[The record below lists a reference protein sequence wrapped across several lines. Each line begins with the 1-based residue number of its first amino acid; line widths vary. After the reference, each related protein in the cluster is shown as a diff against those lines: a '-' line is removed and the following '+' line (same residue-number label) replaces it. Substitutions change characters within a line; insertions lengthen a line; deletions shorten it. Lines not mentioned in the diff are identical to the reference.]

1 MPSGA
6 PPTPAEVI
14 AGCQAT
20 TTGSLYIVGCLE
32 RRVTLYSQQVRALN
46 LVHALIET
54 GKLTATTKI
63 AVVGAGAAGLT
74 AAAAVVR
81 AFPDIRNLDVYERM
95 PELLHLQTASHSR
108 SLHPHL
114 YDWPAPGALHPRAD
128 LPLLDWSAGPASRVA
143 ESLLTDFEQITG
155 SSRLRTLTQHT
166 VERIDEFPSGGCR
179 LRIAN
184 VGVAG
189 PQYDLCLLTIGYGM
203 ERLIEGGENV
213 SYWNP
218 SDWEGPLRGAQDRF
232 TLFVSGNGDGG
243 LVDFLLA
250 AFDGRTHSDILSLV
264 TERSDLGPVVE
275 ELLKIESEAWASPT
289 DIDLDAAYNTRL
301 TSLLPTGLLG
311 TIADA
316 LRPNAS
322 VTLHTRNPRLFRKD
336 TAILNRFLVFLAL
349 AADRDRRHFRLQVIA
364 GHEIDNDPRDREV
377 VFTNAARVRPDGR
390 TLRFGTDTQALQSPF
405 RAHFDAFR
413 ARRPADPAAFRPAT
427 PLLSPGARERFAASV
442 TPSGIGDGGLQ
453 LTRGDAAPH
462 PASTSAP
469 ADVQGSVAAQAAS
482 GTGQL
487 AVGGRDD
494 AVSFD
499 ATTFVHL
506 TKTAAGAVRWRSHVR
521 SADASRVWYASART
535 LFLQCELTPEEAG
548 PLRFAIA
555 RLVMHAR
562 DYRLHCENSIAWTQ
576 FLRGFFGEHR
586 PGPAIDT
593 HFRARRCLTDLPD
606 DAPLEEMSVNELAS
620 RIHLSLDHDALIRLN
635 EKLEAALRP
644 EATVT
649 AGWVLERGLRAD
661 MLVRWRDWHARLGV
675 SDAQRRR
682 FLVLLVS
689 PDDAADLTPAGF
701 VRVGPKCI
709 EAHLLRAAVLAL
721 AFSLSTE
728 PAVQP
733 NGSFPGN
740 VSAPSLSAHALGV
753 SWLNGVDVG
762 ANVQEHSWSTDV
774 VLLSEMQATPLPLP
788 TLPRMDHTDDSDGLR
803 IVPFHEQALVIGC
816 TQAVRAALSIGEQAV
831 RDHFKALLRDRANA
845 AARTID

>member
-1 MPSGA
+1 MPAVA

-20 TTGSLYIVGCLE
+20 ATGSLYIVGCLE

-54 GKLTATTKI
+54 GKLTATKKI

-74 AAAAVVR
+74 AAAAIVR
-81 AFPDIRNLDVYERM
+81 AFPDIRTLDVYERM

-114 YDWPAPGALHPRAD
+114 YDWPTPGAMQPRAD
-128 LPLLDWSAGPASRVA
+128 LPVLDWSAGPASQVA
-143 ESLLTDFEQITG
+143 ETLLADFERITG
-155 SSRLRTLTQHT
+155 SSWLRTHTEHT
-166 VERIDEFPSGGCR
+166 VERVDEFVSGGCR

-184 VGVAG
+184 VGTVG

-203 ERLIEGGENV
+203 ERYIERGENV

-218 SDWEGPLRGAQDRF
+218 SYWVGPLRGPQDRF
-232 TLFVSGNGDGG
+232 TLVVSGNGDGG
-243 LVDFLLA
+243 LVDFLFA
-250 AFDGRTHSDILSLV
+250 AFDGRTHDDILSLV
-264 TERSDLGPVVE
+264 IDRSDLGPVVE
-275 ELLKIESEAWASPT
+275 ELLKIEAEAWASPNDF
-289 DIDLDAAYNTRL
+289 DIHEAYIARL
-301 TSLLPTGLLG
+301 TSLLPPGLIG
-311 TIADA
+311 AIADA
-316 LRPNAS
+316 LRSNAS
-322 VTLHTRNPRLFRKD
+322 VTLHTQKPRLFRKD

-349 AADRDRRHFRLQVIA
+349 AADRDRRRFLLQVIA
-364 GHEIDNDPRDREV
+364 GHEIDNDPRDPEL
-377 VFTNAARVRPDGR
+377 VFTNAVRLRPDR
-390 TLRFGTDTQALQSPF
+390 RSLRFGTDTQALQEPF

-413 ARRPADPAAFRPAT
+413 ARRPVDPAEFRPAT
-427 PLLSPGARERFAASV
+427 PLLCPGVRERFAA
-442 TPSGIGDGGLQ
+442 PSGIGDGGLQ
-453 LTRGDAAPH
+453 PTMGETVPQTV
-462 PASTSAP
+462 STSVP
-469 ADVQGSVAAQAAS
+469 AGIQGNVAAQAAS
-482 GTGQL
+482 GTRQL

-506 TKTAAGAVRWRSHVR
+506 TKAATSTVRWRSHVP
-521 SADASRVWYASART
+521 SADASRVWHASAPT

-593 HFRARRCLTDLPD
+593 HFRARRCLSDLPD
-606 DAPLEEMSVNELAS
+606 DAPSEEMSINELAS
-620 RIHLSLDHDALIRLN
+620 RIHLSLDHDALTRLN

-649 AGWVLERGLRAD
+649 AGWVLERSLRAE
-661 MLVRWRDWHARLGV
+661 MLVRWREWYARLGA

-689 PDDAADLTPAGF
+689 PDDASDLTPGGF
-701 VRVGPKCI
+701 VRVGPKCV
-709 EAHLLRAAVLAL
+709 EAHILRAAVLAL

-728 PAVQP
+728 PAIQP

-753 SWLNGVDVG
+753 SWLNGVDIG
-762 ANVQEHSWSTDV
+762 ANVQERAWSTDV

-788 TLPRMDHTDDSDGLR
+788 TLPRMDHADDSDGMR
-803 IVPFHEQALVIGC
+803 IVPLHEQTLVIGC

-845 AARTID
+845 AARAID